1 MFFLILKLKEKKMYE
16 IFFELILKF
25 ILIYI
30 SVKES

>member
-1 MFFLILKLKEKKMYE
+1 MCFLILKLNEKKMYE